1 MHGAVPL
8 FNSLGLFHTLHMY
21 IALEMHLARM
31 LGEHRVVMVKEVG
44 SFQIDPEV
52 FPLVLILVVVTQL
65 LPRVKRHYFRGERRA
80 ERVFEFGG
88 DIVNARLFG
97 EQQVLA

>member
-1 MHGAVPL
+1 
-8 FNSLGLFHTLHMY
+8 
-21 IALEMHLARM
+21 MHLAGM

-52 FPLVLILVVVTQL
+52 FPLILILVVVTQL
-65 LPRVKRHYFRGERRA
+65 LPRVKRHYFRCERCA
-80 ERVFEFGG
+80 ERVLEFGG
-88 DIVNARLFG
+88 DIVNAWLFG